1 MPRFGTGLQ
10 YFCKKIKVMA
20 YQSFYNF
27 SKTSFVRGIQC
38 RKLIYLDKYKKQFKT
53 PPDAETLA
61 RFDRGRDF
69 EAVFKSKFANGL
81 DVKARYKYPSI
92 ECVQYTT
99 SLLSQPGEV
108 VLFEANIFHADILV
122 LTDVLRK
129 NADGTIDIFEVKH
142 SDKVNSAI
150 EWDLPIQYYV
160 CKNALGDMRTF
171 NLVNRKEGTEFD
183 FVITD
188 MKEACEAR
196 MPEVEAYLA
205 EFREVLQGFEPEV
218 EMGPQCEE
226 PYKCDFQN
234 YCRRLKEFRNS

>member
-1 MPRFGTGLQ
+1 
-10 YFCKKIKVMA
+10 MA

-53 PPDAETLA
+53 PPDAETL
-61 RFDRGRDF
+61 FKFKMGRAF
-69 EAVFKSKFANGL
+69 EAVFKAKFTNGL
-81 DVKARYKYPSI
+81 DISAIEKYPSLHR
-92 ECVQYTT
+92 VQLTMGK
-99 SLLSQPGEV
+99 LAQPGEV
-108 VLFEANIFHADILV
+108 VLFEANIFYSDILV

-129 NADGTIDIFEVKH
+129 NADGTYDIFEVKH

-160 CKNALGDMRTF
+160 CKNALGNIRTF
-171 NLVNRKEGTEFD
+171 NLVNRKEGTLDEF
-183 FVITD
+183 VVTD
-188 MKEACEAR
+188 MKETCEER
-196 MPEVEAYLA
+196 LPEVERCLA
-205 EFREVLQGFEPEV
+205 EFRDVLQGLEPEV

-234 YCRRLKEFRNS
+234 YCRQLKAFRNS

>member
-38 RKLIYLDKYKKQFKT
+38 RKLLYLDKYKSSLKT

-61 RFDRGRDF
+61 RFKRGRDF

-81 DVKARYKYPSI
+81 DVKARYKYPSL
-92 ECVQYTT
+92 ECVRYTM

-108 VLFEANIFHADILV
+108 VLFEANILYADILV

-129 NADGTIDIFEVKH
+129 NVDGTIDIFEVKH

-150 EWDLPIQYYV
+150 EWDVALQYYV
-160 CKNALGDMRTF
+160 CKNALPQLKSF
-171 NLVNRKEGTEFD
+171 NLVNRAENTEMEFVVTNKSEEGE
-183 FVITD
+183 VQI
-188 MKEACEAR
+188 A
-196 MPEVEAYLA
+196 EVENRLG

-226 PYKCDFQN
+226 PYKCDFQD
-234 YCRRLKEFRNS
+234 YCRRLRR